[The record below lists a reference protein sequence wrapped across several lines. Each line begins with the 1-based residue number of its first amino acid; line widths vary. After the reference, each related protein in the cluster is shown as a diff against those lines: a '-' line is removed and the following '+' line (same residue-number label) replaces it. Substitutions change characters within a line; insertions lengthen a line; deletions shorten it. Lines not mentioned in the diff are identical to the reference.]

1 MDIKKPIISIIIP
14 IYNTQKYLSRCIGS
28 VLEQTYQDFELILV
42 DDGSTDNSLELC
54 RKWSKID
61 QRIVL
66 ISQENGGVSKARNA
80 GLDAAKGKYITFI
93 DSDDWVSSD
102 YLAILSETMEKNDA
116 QLVVGSY
123 KAMYTRLRKLSL
135 SKLPTKKI
143 NIADNEEV
151 RSTLLSVHFCAPWAK
166 LFLNEIIQNSNLRFP
181 LNIRSGEDT
190 IFVRNYLSKCARI
203 YTVSNVIYYYNR
215 MNELA
220 ATTKYYA
227 EIFDWDSLLLLE
239 LENLLH
245 NWNIKEEYSKKIL
258 SEETTFYFVERCL
271 NVVIHHHKSK
281 NKSEG
286 IVKIRHGLEVF
297 GDYISVDYIQDG
309 ELRKAFEKKDAE
321 SIYDVILAYAR
332 RQRSGG
338 WYRNALKR
346 IVNPWLEVHR
356 DGLRKYD
363 YMIER

>member
-1 MDIKKPIISIIIP
+1 MDIKKPVISIIIP

-80 GLDAAKGKYITFI
+80 GLDVAKGKYITFI
-93 DSDDWVSSD
+93 DSDDWVSSN
-102 YLAILSETMEKNDA
+102 YLAVLLETMEKNDA
-116 QLVVGSY
+116 QLVVGSFRR
-123 KAMYTRLRKLSL
+123 MYTRLNESSL
-135 SKLPTKKI
+135 SPLPTKKF

-151 RSTLLSVHFCAPWAK
+151 RSMLFSDHFRGPWVK
-166 LFLNEIIQNSNLRFP
+166 LFLNEIIQNNILRFP
-181 LNIRSGEDT
+181 LNVKIGEDT
-190 IFVRNYLSKCARI
+190 IFLMNYLSKCTLI

-227 EIFDWDSLLLLE
+227 EIFDWRILLVLGLK
-239 LENLLH
+239 NLLN
-245 NWNIKEEYSKKIL
+245 NWDIKEEYGKKML
-258 SEETTFYFVERCL
+258 TEEATSFWVERCH

-286 IVKIRHGLEVF
+286 LVKIQHGLDVL
-297 GDYISVDYIQDG
+297 GDYISVDYIKDG

-321 SIYDVILAYAR
+321 MIYDVILALER
-332 RQRSGG
+332 RQRVVR
-338 WYRNALKR
+338 WCRNALKR

-363 YMIER
+363 YMIEQ